1 MWHHLEV
8 GLSSSF
14 DLLDCLAATLDCL
27 AATLDRLDCLAATLD
42 CRSGAILDCLAAT
55 SCRLDA
61 ILRSE
66 LHAVERQSLEVQ
78 VVELHPWL
86 SMVLSS
92 EPSMVVSSREKPGS

>member
-78 VVELHPWL
+78 ELHPWL

-92 EPSMVVSSREKPGS
+92 SMVVSSRA